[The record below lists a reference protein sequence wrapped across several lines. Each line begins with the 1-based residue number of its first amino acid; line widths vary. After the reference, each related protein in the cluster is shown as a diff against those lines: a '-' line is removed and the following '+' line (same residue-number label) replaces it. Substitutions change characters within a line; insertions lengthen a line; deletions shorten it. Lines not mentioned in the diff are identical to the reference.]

1 MAIVKQQKIN
11 VYYPYDITIMRAS
24 LKGFALKFL
33 SERRLRAMGKM
44 EIEVIIR
51 RAGEVILD
59 ILARL

>member
-1 MAIVKQQKIN
+1 MKKSLDLTI
-11 VYYPYDITIMRAS
+11 YYPYDITIMRAS

>member
-1 MAIVKQQKIN
+1 MIDERQIGLCADLAH
-11 VYYPYDITIMRAS
+11 DITIMRAS

>member
-1 MAIVKQQKIN
+1 
-11 VYYPYDITIMRAS
+11 MRAS